1 MNGYSLGERVMW
13 WIVAIFL
20 AAFVVGFVIGWWLAS

>member
-13 WIVAIFL
+13 VIVAICI
-20 AAFVVGFVIGWWLAS
+20 AAFVVGFLIGWALAS